1 MNCPWD
7 HQPQQNH
14 TAGSLCTSNLS
25 ALTEMQWPCE
35 PFVAIGECL
44 WHKHPYS
51 FMFYGLWEKWSAV
64 QPISNTALCIGM
76 PCQMCIFSQRSG
88 SGDLLGWRLGNHSL
102 PTSLPSN
109 TNWCFCCS
117 PYPCWIPAMHCG
129 LGFGNIPKHTVWK
142 GSGYI
147 YTCMEC
153 APSVKPWLAR
163 SVPCK
168 LTYATA
174 EYAT

>member
-1 MNCPWD
+1 MYTQPFCTYWDAMAMWTIFGSWGVSLTQAPIQFYVLWAVREMECSTANQQHCPLYW
-7 HQPQQNH
+7 
-14 TAGSLCTSNLS
+14 
-25 ALTEMQWPCE
+25 
-35 PFVAIGECL
+35 
-44 WHKHPYS
+44 
-51 FMFYGLWEKWSAV
+51 
-64 QPISNTALCIGM
+64 M
-76 PCQMCIFSQRSG
+76 PCQMYIFSQRSG

-153 APSVKPWLAR
+153 SPSVKPWLAR

-168 LTYATA
+168 MTYATA